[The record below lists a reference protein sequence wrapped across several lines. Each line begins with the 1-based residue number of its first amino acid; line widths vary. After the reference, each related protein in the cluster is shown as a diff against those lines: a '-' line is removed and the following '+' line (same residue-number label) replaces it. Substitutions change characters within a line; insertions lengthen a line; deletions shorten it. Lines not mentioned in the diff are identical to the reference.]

1 MLIRAL
7 IKTLMLPPAANLLLL
22 LVAWLSWRRYPR
34 LAKLS
39 ALLSLVSLYLLSIPW
54 VSVGLMNS
62 LDSRYPAIT
71 LAADSLPD
79 AIVVLGGGRNPMAEE
94 YGGDTVSTPT
104 LVRLRYGAY
113 LHRQTAVP
121 LLVSGGR
128 VHGEQESE
136 AALMA
141 RALTDD
147 FQVAVQWRDEKSRNT
162 DENAK
167 FSAEL
172 LLSENRK
179 RIWLVTQAW
188 HMPRSVAAFERHGFE
203 VAAAPTA
210 FSRRPSPDSFWLNSM
225 PRAQSLAESSQ
236 ALHEWLGI
244 GYYRVTRLLGL
255 ASL

>member
-1 MLIRAL
+1 MLLRAL

-34 LAKLS
+34 LAKFS
-39 ALLSLVSLYLLSIPW
+39 AALSLLSLYLLSTSW

-62 LDSRYPAIT
+62 LDSRYPTIA
-71 LAADSLPD
+71 LASDSSPD
-79 AIVVLGGGRNPMAEE
+79 AIVILGGGRNPQADE

-121 LLVSGGR
+121 VLVSGGR
-128 VHGEQESE
+128 VHGELKSE
-136 AALMA
+136 AELMA
-141 RALTDD
+141 DVLKDD
-147 FQVAVQWRDEKSRNT
+147 FQVVAKWLDEKSRNT
-162 DENAK
+162 HENAK

-172 LLSENRK
+172 LLAEDRK

-188 HMPRSVAAFERHGFE
+188 HMPRSVAAFERYGFE
-203 VAAAPTA
+203 VVAAPTA
-210 FSRRPSPDSFWLNSM
+210 FSRRSSANSVWLNSM

-244 GYYRVTRLLGL
+244 GYYRVTRLFGL

>member
-22 LVAWLSWRRYPR
+22 LVAWLSWRRSPR
-34 LAKLS
+34 LAKFS
-39 ALLSLVSLYLLSIPW
+39 ATLSLLSLYLLSTPW

-62 LDSRYPAIT
+62 LDSRYPAIE
-71 LAADSLPD
+71 LASDPLPD
-79 AIVVLGGGRNPMAEE
+79 AIVILGGGRNPQADE
-94 YGGDTVSTPT
+94 YGGYTVSIPT

-113 LHRQTAVP
+113 FHRQTAVP

-128 VHGEQESE
+128 VHGEKDSE
-136 AALMA
+136 AGLMA

-147 FQVAVQWRDEKSRNT
+147 FQVEVQWRDEKSRNT

-172 LLSENRK
+172 LLAEGRK

-188 HMPRSVAAFERHGFE
+188 HMPRSVAAFERYGFE
-203 VAAAPTA
+203 VVAAPTA
-210 FSRRPSPDSFWLNSM
+210 FSRRPSPDSFWLNCM

-255 ASL
+255 GSL

>member
-22 LVAWLSWRRYPR
+22 LLAWLSWRRYPR

-39 ALLSLVSLYLLSIPW
+39 AALSLLSLYLLSTPW

-62 LDSRYPAIT
+62 LDSRYPAVV
-71 LAADSLPD
+71 LASDSLPD
-79 AIVVLGGGRNPMAEE
+79 AIVILGGGRNPQADE

-121 LLVSGGR
+121 VLVSGGR
-128 VHGEQESE
+128 VHGELKSE

-141 RALTDD
+141 SVLKDD
-147 FQVAVQWRDEKSRNT
+147 FRVAAKWLDEKSRNT
-162 DENAK
+162 HENAK
-167 FSAEL
+167 YSAEL
-172 LLSENRK
+172 LLAEDRK

-188 HMPRSVAAFERHGFE
+188 HMPRSVAAFERYGFDV
-203 VAAAPTA
+203 VAAPMA
-210 FSRRPSPDSFWLNSM
+210 FSRRPSPDSFWLNIM

-244 GYYRVTRLLGL
+244 AYYRVTVLLGL